1 MRSIIFPLFSDKVPN
16 TKQASPQKL
25 RYWDDTGCILTFFL
39 GIDDLAETQELEV
52 RVQTGFAILKVLSQ
66 LNASETHISLE

>member
-1 MRSIIFPLFSDKVPN
+1 
-16 TKQASPQKL
+16 
-25 RYWDDTGCILTFFL
+25 LTFFL